1 MLNQPGPD
9 APTALEADAPP
20 SRVVFH
26 GLTLPFVLDAE
37 PAALITVGVLF
48 VLLLLVSALLSG
60 SEAALLS
67 LRMGQLP
74 TGEAADPAARR
85 LQELLARPRHL
96 VITLQ
101 LLNTLANIGAALM
114 AMLLAAHLAW
124 KTQWSPG
131 LALLVELLVVA
142 LVLLMVGEIT
152 PRLLAGRFAESFA
165 RWIAVPVW
173 VLHRVLYP
181 VAEVLVRLTAF
192 LQRWL
197 RVSERP
203 LSAEELKALEVV
215 RDSSV
220 LGEDERELLAAILEF
235 GETTV
240 REIMVS
246 RLDIVAIPETATF
259 GEVLECIRTSGH
271 SRLPLYAEHLDN
283 IQGIVYAKDL
293 LPYLGR
299 AKLDRPLNWRQIAR
313 PAMFVPLSKRLDDLL
328 RDFQRRKTHMAIVVD
343 EYGGTAGLVT
353 LEDVLEEIVGDIRDE
368 HDESEPVLYE
378 QINAHT
384 YRVDA
389 RMNLDDLAELLGV
402 DLNTE
407 AFDFETLG
415 GLIFHLLGVI
425 PKPGDAVQYGPLHLR
440 VETVDNHR
448 IGQVL
453 VRVEPAPVTVRKNG
467 DEQGK

>member
-1 MLNQPGPD
+1 MLF
-9 APTALEADAPP
+9 L
-20 SRVVFH
+20 
-26 GLTLPFVLDAE
+26 
-37 PAALITVGVLF
+37 LI
-48 VLLLLVSALLSG
+48 SALLSG

-67 LRMGQLP
+67 LRTVGL
-74 TGEAADPAARR
+74 TSGEATDPAVRR

-96 VITLQ
+96 IVTLQ
-101 LLNTLANIGAALM
+101 LLNTLANVGAALM
-114 AMLLAAHLAW
+114 AVVLAARLAW
-124 KTQWSPG
+124 QVHWPPV
-131 LALLVELLVVA
+131 LVLLVELLGVA
-142 LVLLMVGEIT
+142 LVLLVMGEIT
-152 PRLLAGRFAESFA
+152 PRLLAGRYAEPFA
-165 RWIAVPVW
+165 RRMAAVVW
-173 VLHRVLYP
+173 VLQRALYP
-181 VAEVLVRLTAF
+181 VADALVRLSAHV
-192 LQRWL
+192 QRRL
-197 RVSERP
+197 RAPERP
-203 LSAEELKALEVV
+203 LSPDELKALEVAQ
-215 RDSSV
+215 DGM

-259 GEVLECIRTSGH
+259 GEVLACIRTSGH

-283 IQGIVYAKDL
+283 ILGIVYAKDL

-299 AKLDRPLNWRQIAR
+299 AELDQPLNWRDIAR

-368 HDESEPVLYE
+368 HDETEPVLYE
-378 QINAHT
+378 QLDEHT

-389 RMNLDDLAELLGV
+389 RMNLDDLAELLGIEL
-402 DLNTE
+402 DTE
-407 AFDFETLG
+407 SFDFETLG

-425 PKPGDAVQYGPLHLR
+425 PEPGDEVQYGPLHLR

-453 VRVEPAPVTVRKNG
+453 VRVEPTPVAVRKNG
-467 DEQGK
+467 AES